1 MIPASQGGVVATRHA
16 SLSEP
21 MEAEGTPIPAIETS
35 TSSDDP
41 SMSSNSHPGRN
52 VRVSQH
58 NRVLNQSMTLM
69 TADPMI
75 LAQASEE
82 VARAR
87 SETQRVALQAESQ
100 VMQTREEARQLVA
113 QASDE
118 VARVQYETQRV
129 TTAAE
134 SQVIQ
139 TRNEARQAVGNTI
152 MEAEARMSQVARAAE
167 ARVSDVQCQAQ
178 SMINQANQVANERVS
193 EAQSRANLAVEEM
206 QTQTLA
212 RIHDMES
219 TLRQTLDE
227 NRQLKSLVEAMK
239 QEFGLKLQAKDSQIQ
254 ALENQGRI
262 QPQVQGHPHMVTH
275 DQVHHATGLEL
286 PIASGPSVHK
296 PKGPV
301 SPSCA
306 GDQGQMFMRV
316 HPQREDQLLQFS
328 GKISSIEF
336 LGKVVLLRAQSKNP
350 SKNQLCFK
358 GDLSEVN
365 FK

>member
-134 SQVIQ
+134 SQVMQ

-152 MEAEARMSQVARAAE
+152 MEAEARMSQVAHAAE

-178 SMINQANQVANERVS
+178 SMINHTY
-193 EAQSRANLAVEEM
+193 EE
-206 QTQTLA
+206 
-212 RIHDMES
+212 
-219 TLRQTLDE
+219 
-227 NRQLKSLVEAMK
+227 
-239 QEFGLKLQAKDSQIQ
+239 
-254 ALENQGRI
+254 
-262 QPQVQGHPHMVTH
+262 
-275 DQVHHATGLEL
+275 
-286 PIASGPSVHK
+286 
-296 PKGPV
+296 
-301 SPSCA
+301 
-306 GDQGQMFMRV
+306 
-316 HPQREDQLLQFS
+316 
-328 GKISSIEF
+328 
-336 LGKVVLLRAQSKNP
+336 
-350 SKNQLCFK
+350 
-358 GDLSEVN
+358 
-365 FK
+365 